1 MEVFIALGKSTVV
14 VDYAY
19 TSDVLEKVLQ
29 AARLY
34 CAGKLWCV
42 FGCGGDRDKGK
53 RLLMGVIVE
62 EFVDVAVVTDDNS
75 RIEESRVI
83 INDILAGMLDVGY
96 VKVMEGRV
104 EAVICVVMQVKEND
118 VVLVAGKGYEDYQ
131 IVGNQR
137 LDYFDRVTVARLL
150 GVIV

>member
-1 MEVFIALGKSTVV
+1 M
-14 VDYAY
+14 
-19 TSDVLEKVLQ
+19 
-29 AARLY
+29 Y

-104 EAVICVVMQVKEND
+104 EAVICVVM
-118 VVLVAGKGYEDYQ
+118 
-131 IVGNQR
+131 
-137 LDYFDRVTVARLL
+137 
-150 GVIV
+150 